1 MGLQGHLENY
11 GRLPLIQLASTDAT
25 FAWNATETVA
35 GHASYTAAVAA
46 VAVSANATTAADQ
59 GPFVPGQNGL
69 HGGIYQDSVAFV
81 IQVRPHLVASTIPF
95 LPHLSDDLHCCASSC
110 RRVTRTPTRCRAAR

>member
-1 MGLQGHLENY
+1 MENY
-11 GRLPLIQLASTDAT
+11 GRLPLIQMASTDAT
-25 FAWNATETVA
+25 FAWNATETIT

-46 VAVSANATTAADQ
+46 VAVSANATTASDQ

-81 IQVRPHLVASTIPF
+81 IQVPPPLVAPT
-95 LPHLSDDLHCCASSC
+95 PHSSLTSLGWPLIF
-110 RRVTRTPTRCRAAR
+110 VVAARRPAGA

>member
-1 MGLQGHLENY
+1 LENY
-11 GRLPLIQLASTDAT
+11 GRLPLIQMASSDAT

-46 VAVSANATTAADQ
+46 VAVSANATTATDQ

-81 IQVRPHLVASTIPF
+81 IQVTPHLVASAIPV
-95 LPHLSDDLHCCASSC
+95 LPHLSDDLPSLC
-110 RRVTRTPTRCRAAR
+110 VI